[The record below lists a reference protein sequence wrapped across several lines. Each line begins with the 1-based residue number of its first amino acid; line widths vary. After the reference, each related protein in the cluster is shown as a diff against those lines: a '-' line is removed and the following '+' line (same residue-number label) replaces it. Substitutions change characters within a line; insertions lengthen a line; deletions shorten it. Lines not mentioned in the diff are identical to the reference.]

1 MIDVNKSFLTKEQST
16 IIKGI
21 LILLVVLGHNGILMG
36 KAQHLSVNS
45 FNDFLYTFH
54 VYAFLFLPFLYNI
67 PEQSICRI
75 KKNFIHLYKP
85 YTVFFIILLI
95 AFWVINKS
103 FDVPGV
109 VYAYIS
115 ASEPVLKQY
124 VGASFLW
131 FLPTMFSLLILR
143 DSLMNTKIGLLLV
156 SLGSFIFLVLYSVF
170 GIIPWECNQISVM
183 GIFTAFRIFCLA
195 VFSRILLMLAEQD
208 KRIKWLYIGL
218 GVVTSV
224 SFFLFKNLETID
236 LSYLDTSKVINMTYM
251 FGSLNTSLGAALPLT
266 ELDLSNF
273 DTRNVTNMYGMF
285 SCLGNLQNII
295 FGENFDTSNVTNMS
309 RMFYYLASIESI
321 DVSGFDTSNVI
332 YMLEMFSRCEKLKEL
347 DLTNFDTS
355 KVVTMEEMF
364 WSTSSLTKVLVSD
377 KWIVNEETNI
387 NGMFTNSGVNQV
399 TKA

>member
-224 SFFLFKNLETID
+224 SFFLFKNLEGGAVIKR
-236 LSYLDTSKVINMTYM
+236 LNEFVLMPCFIVASIICMVLYMERYKISKIFIWFGKYSLEIYLFHIFIYNIIYRLFLIFDINLNFVSGICAYLLTLLITY
-251 FGSLNTSLGAALPLT
+251 SIIII
-266 ELDLSNF
+266 
-273 DTRNVTNMYGMF
+273 TRNTKIYNF
-285 SCLGNLQNII
+285 I
-295 FGENFDTSNVTNMS
+295 F
-309 RMFYYLASIESI
+309 
-321 DVSGFDTSNVI
+321 
-332 YMLEMFSRCEKLKEL
+332 K
-347 DLTNFDTS
+347 
-355 KVVTMEEMF
+355 
-364 WSTSSLTKVLVSD
+364 
-377 KWIVNEETNI
+377 
-387 NGMFTNSGVNQV
+387 
-399 TKA
+399 